1 MLPGPRHSFHLVRV
15 LRRPTMLESDI
26 STRYHGQRRNCK
38 YIILPENILVK
49 FKIIPEK
56 SYPFSIL
63 SLTFFSV
70 SKTARIILQIEMS
83 LNDII

>member
-1 MLPGPRHSFHLVRV
+1 
-15 LRRPTMLESDI
+15 MLESDI